1 MQLSAIDLSI
11 IFGYIVL
18 TVALGM
24 WVSKLASK
32 SLRSYFLA
40 GNKLP
45 WWVLGLSNAS
55 GMFDVAGTMWM
66 VGLMVVYGVK
76 SLFIPWVWPVF
87 NQIFLMM
94 FLAVWLRRS
103 AKLTGAEWIN
113 FRFGEDGG
121 AKASHFVNVAF
132 ALIAVVGMIAYGFLG
147 IGKLAAEFIPYQ
159 FSADPLLNDKI
170 YGVIIVALTTLYSVK
185 GGMYAVVVT
194 EILQFFVKFFVCI
207 GVAILAM
214 QLVTPEMLKA
224 VVPDGWHSLAFGTH
238 LNLDWVGQANSGAAA
253 NQVVAQSA
261 AKAVETEGYALFAA
275 FLGLV
280 FFQGFFKSLA
290 GPVPN
295 YDMQRLLSAKSPS
308 DAAKISAFVN
318 VTLLFPRYLMIA
330 GLAVLALAF
339 IGPEWTRLKAE
350 AAAQGV
356 AFKGDFDTILPFVI
370 SHLMPPG
377 FLGLVLA
384 GMLSAFMASYSASLN
399 AAPAY
404 IVNDIYKKYLRPDA
418 EQKVYVR
425 LSYIVS
431 TAFAVIGTAI
441 GWQLTSINEIVA
453 WIATGL
459 FGGYTAANVIK
470 WYWWRFNG
478 TGYFVS
484 MALGVGI
491 ALLLPV
497 FKINELQA
505 FPFAFALCCIAAVGA
520 SLLTPAT
527 PMPVLKEFYLKTRP
541 WGFWGPVHEALKAD
555 QPDVQP
561 NRDFKRDMM
570 NVAIGLVWQSAIT
583 AAGMFVIL
591 REWKQ
596 LAVAT
601 ATTLVA
607 TIVLKFTWW
616 DRLRDEP

>member
-1 MQLSAIDLSI
+1 MQLSPLDLGI

-18 TVALGM
+18 TIVLGM

-32 SLRSYFLA
+32 NLRSYFLA
-40 GNKLP
+40 GNQLP

-103 AKLTGAEWIN
+103 AKLTGAEWIS

-121 AKASHFVNVAF
+121 ARASHFVNVAF

-147 IGKLAAEFIPYQ
+147 IGKLAAEFIPFQ

-170 YGVIIVALTTLYSVK
+170 YGVVIVALTTAYSVK

-194 EILQFFVKFFVCI
+194 EILQFFVKLVVCI

-214 QLVTPEMLKA
+214 QLVTPDMVKA
-224 VVPDGWHSLAFGTH
+224 VVPEGWHTLAFGAH
-238 LNLDWVGQANSGAAA
+238 LDLDWLGQARLGAPA
-253 NQVVAQSA
+253 NEVVALSA
-261 AKAVETEGYALFAA
+261 ASAVETQGYSLFGA

-280 FFQGFFKSLA
+280 FFQGVFKSLA

-295 YDMQRLLSAKSPS
+295 YDMQRLLSAKSPAE
-308 DAAKISAFVN
+308 AAKISAFVN

-330 GLAVLALAF
+330 GLAVLALVF

-350 AAAQGV
+350 AAAHGV

-404 IVNDIYKKYLRPDA
+404 VVNDIYKKYLRPDA
-418 EQKVYVR
+418 DQKVYVR
-425 LSYIVS
+425 LSYAVS

-484 MALGVGI
+484 MSFGVGI

-497 FKINELQA
+497 LHINELQA
-505 FPFAFALCCIAAVGA
+505 FPIAFALCCAAAVAG
-520 SLLTPAT
+520 SLMTKPT

-541 WGFWGPVHEALKAD
+541 WGFWGPVHDALKGE
-555 QPDVQP
+555 QPDIQA
-561 NRDFKRDMM
+561 NLDFGRDMM
-570 NVAIGLVWQSAIT
+570 NVGIGVLWQSAIT

-591 REWKQ
+591 REWTQ
-596 LAVAT
+596 LGVAAAIVAVAS
-601 ATTLVA
+601 L
-607 TIVLKFTWW
+607 VLKFSWW

>member
-1 MQLSAIDLSI
+1 MQLSPLDLGI
-11 IFGYIVL
+11 ILGYVVL
-18 TVALGM
+18 TVVLGM
-24 WVSKLASK
+24 WVSRLASK

-40 GNKLP
+40 GNQLP

-94 FLAVWLRRS
+94 FLAQWLRRS
-103 AKLTGAEWIN
+103 EKLTGAEWIS

-121 AKASHFVNVAF
+121 ARASHFVNVAF

-170 YGVIIVALTTLYSVK
+170 YGVAIVALTTVYSVK
-185 GGMYAVVVT
+185 GGMYSVVVT
-194 EILQFFVKFFVCI
+194 EILQFFVKLIVCI
-207 GVAILAM
+207 GVAMLAM
-214 QLVTPEMLKA
+214 QLVTPDMLKA
-224 VVPDGWHSLAFGTH
+224 VVPDGWHSLTFGKDIG
-238 LNLDWVGQANSGAAA
+238 LDWVGQAQAGTPTNA
-253 NQVVAQSA
+253 VVATSA
-261 AKAVETEGYALFAA
+261 DKAVRTEGYAIFGA

-280 FFQGFFKSLA
+280 FFQGVFKSLA

-308 DAAKISAFVN
+308 DAARISAFVN

-330 GLAVLALAF
+330 GLAVLALVF
-339 IGPEWTRLKAE
+339 IGPEWTRLQSE

-356 AFKGDFDTILPFVI
+356 PFKGDFDTILPFVI

-399 AAPAY
+399 AVPAY

-425 LSYIVS
+425 LSYIVA

-484 MALGVGI
+484 MVLGVAI

-497 FKINELQA
+497 LHINELQA
-505 FPFAFALCCIAAVGA
+505 FPLAFAACCVAAIVG
-520 SLLTPAT
+520 SLATRPT
-527 PMPVLKEFYLKTRP
+527 PMPVLKAFYLKTRP
-541 WGFWGPVHEALKAD
+541 WGFWGPVHDALKAE

-561 NRDFKRDMM
+561 NRDFKRDMA
-570 NVAIGLVWQSAIT
+570 NVAIGIVWQSAIT

-591 REWKQ
+591 REWDQ
-596 LAVAT
+596 LIAAAVI
-601 ATTLVA
+601 TLVA
-607 TIVLKFTWW
+607 SFILKFTWW
-616 DRLRDEP
+616 DRLRDDA

>member
-1 MQLSAIDLSI
+1 MKLSTLDLGI
-11 IFGYIVL
+11 IFGYVVL
-18 TVALGM
+18 TVVLGM

-32 SLRSYFLA
+32 SLKSYFLA
-40 GNKLP
+40 GNSLP

-103 AKLTGAEWIN
+103 AKLTGAEWIS

-121 AKASHFVNVAF
+121 ARASHFINVAF

-159 FSADPLLNDKI
+159 FSPDSLLNEKI
-170 YGVIIVALTTLYSVK
+170 YGVIIVTLTTLYSVK

-194 EILQFFVKFFVCI
+194 EILQFFVKFVVSI

-214 QLVTPEMLKA
+214 RLVTPEMLKA
-224 VVPDGWHSLAFGTH
+224 VVPDGWNSLTFGAAID
-238 LNLDWVGQANSGAAA
+238 LDWVRQLQKGSLE

-261 AKAVETEGYALFAA
+261 AKAVATEGYAIFGA

-280 FFQGFFKSLA
+280 FFQGVFKSLA

-295 YDMQRLLSAKSPS
+295 YDMQRLLSAKSPAE
-308 DAAKISAFVN
+308 AAKVSGFVN
-318 VTLLFPRYLMIA
+318 LALLFPRYLMIA
-330 GLAVLALAF
+330 GLAVLALVF
-339 IGPEWTRLKAE
+339 IGPEWTRLKAD
-350 AAAQGV
+350 AAAHGTVFQ
-356 AFKGDFDTILPFVI
+356 GDFDTILPFVI
-370 SHLMPPG
+370 GHLMPHG
-377 FLGLVLA
+377 FLGLMLA

-404 IVNDIYKKYLRPDA
+404 VVNDIYKKYLRPDA
-418 EQKVYVR
+418 DQKSYVR

-431 TAFAVIGTAI
+431 AAFAVIGTVI
-441 GWQLTSINEIVA
+441 GWQLTSINGIVA

-470 WYWWRFNG
+470 WYWWRLNG

-484 MALGVGI
+484 MTLGVAI
-491 ALLLPV
+491 ALALPA
-497 FKINELQA
+497 FDINALKA
-505 FPFAFALCCIAAVGA
+505 FPFAFAFCCAAAFVA
-520 SLLTPAT
+520 SLMTQPT
-527 PMPVLKEFYLKTRP
+527 DMGVLKEFYLKTRP
-541 WGFWGPVHEALKAD
+541 WGFWKPVHDALKAD
-555 QPDVQP
+555 RPDVQP
-561 NRDFKRDMM
+561 NRNFARDMM
-570 NVAIGLVWQSAIT
+570 NVAIGLVWQSALT

-591 REWKQ
+591 REWDQ
-596 LAVAT
+596 LAVAGGLAMAST
-601 ATTLVA
+601 VA
-607 TIVLKFTWW
+607 LKFTWW
-616 DRLRDEP
+616 DQLQDEA